1 MSDHRPVGADF
12 SIHFDLYD
20 RSKFEQHV
28 RQLYR
33 EVHALDASH
42 ERPTIKIDQSFLD
55 LGENQVPNSL
65 DKESRYRERRQGVA
79 ILTLFF
85 WFVLNFK
92 LQIACAWRF
101 VPTQPDSPI
110 HPEWLSIEPIT
121 GFFLPGEKTEIA
133 LTLHIDSRIASSLN
147 LGPHDMSGTLILHT
161 ILGQD
166 HFIAISGEYLPS
178 CFGNKLVT
186 LTRLPGTIRTLT
198 SKELRAE
205 NHSLNAP
212 TEFMRLVNWLMGS
225 TTIPQDLFLVPAE
238 ETMCLDTG
246 EEFPWPPGSENA
258 APSYAIAQTLLE
270 LLDSLMEPVVPPVL
284 HSRCVQTK
292 SRDEAFELL
301 DVLQPPAVN
310 VWITLTAFLHFIC
323 QSSSDPSYPEKIAD
337 IFTPVL
343 MKDGPEPT
351 TVPIS
356 PIKKR
361 RFILQ
366 FIA

>member
-55 LGENQVPNSL
+55 LGEV
-65 DKESRYRERRQGVA
+65 RYQTR
-79 ILTLFF
+79 LTKK
-85 WFVLNFK
+85 VVIENVGK
-92 LQIACAWRF
+92 IACAWRF

-351 TVPIS
+351 AVPIS